1 MKLKRIYIENY
12 KTYRKL
18 DLNLEV
24 TDERPI
30 ILIGGANGCGK
41 TTLFDAIYHALYGL
55 QITNRRQFE
64 EIFNSGVKNEVGMVD
79 KSIVLE
85 VTFSGRVLGQETPY
99 KLRRSYLYTG
109 ERVLESVV
117 LNMDGNTY
125 TYGSGSTVAQRS
137 TNEMIVNKIISAN
150 LPAELSNYFLFDAM
164 KTSDLV
170 KEEQINKLIMK
181 NINSVMGFNK
191 YTQLENAASVYL
203 DEKKAERLENEN
215 MRKEY
220 IHLTRQK
227 VELEK
232 EVAQL
237 NDDYNAALNYANEHK
252 QQYEQLKEGRNSDDV
267 VRDKMRQI
275 EESINNYAKKE
286 KEYRQDADT
295 ISKEIELK
303 VIMPKLA
310 NIISTEV
317 ELILNEKE
325 DVSAARGNILN
336 AQQIEM
342 VTESV
347 VSLLQERYPQMGKIS
362 IGEIVEE
369 IKRAQ
374 DNSDD
379 YNDKYSYLNEADTN
393 VLRNL
398 VQQSYTNPFL
408 ALDERRGSLELE
420 LADMPKKNEQLEE
433 YKRVLIGKD
442 YSIIEL
448 YEANDRKIS
457 ELKTKMVEKKN
468 DIKEL
473 ERKISTYDYDMPQ
486 VPDPQYDMLCKLP
499 SFFKS
504 LSRKLLQ
511 AKKANIERMMK
522 EQLNINL
529 VIYAGYI
536 GRVELSADDSD
547 EISFKMFHKNGNE
560 IYLSQLNAGAK
571 QTVMQVLLKV
581 LYELGDY
588 DPPVM
593 IDTVMGVLDKESR
606 EVIINHYFP
615 DLAHQTILLSTDTEI
630 TTETDFKKIVAYVA
644 KTYTLHRDQEQQCTM
659 VSEDY
664 FGLQTY
670 DFFFLKVHIKSV

>member
-55 QITNRRQFE
+55 HVASKRQFE
-64 EIFNSGVKNEVGMVD
+64 EIFNSGVKNEVGMTD

-125 TYGSGSTVAQRS
+125 TYGSGSTAATRS
-137 TNEMIVNKIISAN
+137 ANEAIVNKIVSAN

-191 YTQLENAASVYL
+191 YTQLQNVASAYL

-220 IHLTRQK
+220 IRLTRQK

-232 EVAQL
+232 EAAQL
-237 NDDYNAALNYANEHK
+237 NDDYNAALNYANDHK
-252 QQYEQLKEGRNSDDV
+252 QQYEQLKEGRNSDEV

-275 EESINNYAKKE
+275 EESINSYAKKE
-286 KEYRQDADT
+286 KEYRQNADAL
-295 ISKEIELK
+295 SKEIELK

-310 NIISTEV
+310 NVISTEV

-325 DVSAARGNILN
+325 EVASARGNIMN
-336 AQQIEM
+336 AQQIGM

-347 VSLLQERYPQMGKIS
+347 VRLLQEKYPQMGEVS
-362 IGEIVEE
+362 INEIVEE

-379 YNDKYSYLNEADTN
+379 YNDKYDYLNDADTN

-398 VQQSYTNPFL
+398 VQQSYTNPFI
-408 ALDERRGSLELE
+408 ALDERRENLEIE

-433 YKRVLIGKD
+433 YKRVLTGKD

-448 YEANDRKIS
+448 YEANDRKIG
-457 ELKTKMVEKKN
+457 ELKAKMVEKKN
-468 DIKEL
+468 EIKEL

-499 SFFKS
+499 GFFKS

-511 AKKANIERMMK
+511 AKKASIERMMK

-536 GRVELSADDSD
+536 GRVELSSDDSD

-644 KTYTLHRDQEQQCTM
+644 KTYTLHRNQEQQCTT

-670 DFFFLKVHIKSV
+670 DF

>member
-24 TDERPI
+24 TSDRPI

-41 TTLFDAIYHALYGL
+41 TTLFDAIYSALYGL
-55 QITNRRQFE
+55 KISNKRQFE
-64 EIFNSGVKNEVGMVD
+64 EIFNSGVKNESGIEG
-79 KSIVLE
+79 KTIKLE
-85 VTFSGRVLGQETPY
+85 ITFSGMVLGQETPY
-99 KLRRSYLYTG
+99 RLCRAYRFVDGKIQ
-109 ERVLESVV
+109 ESNV
-117 LNMDGNTY
+117 LNMNGNSY
-125 TYGSGSTVAQRS
+125 PYGSGSTAIQRN
-137 TNEMIVNKIISAN
+137 TNEAIVNKIISAN

-191 YTQLENAASVYL
+191 YTQLQNAASAYL

-215 MRKEY
+215 LRAEYTKLTKE
-220 IHLTRQK
+220 K
-227 VELEK
+227 VEMER
-232 EVAQL
+232 EVARL
-237 NDDYNAALNYANEHK
+237 NDEYNEALNYANDHK
-252 QQYEQLKEGRNSDDV
+252 QQYEQLKEGRNSDEV
-267 VRDKMRQI
+267 IRDKMRQI
-275 EESINNYAKKE
+275 EESINGYYAKE
-286 KEYRQDADT
+286 KNYRQDAEAV
-295 ISKEIELK
+295 SKELELK
-303 VIMPKLA
+303 VFMPKLA
-310 NIISTEV
+310 NVISTEV

-325 DVSAARGNILN
+325 EVASARGNVLN
-336 AQQIEM
+336 DQQIEK
-342 VTESV
+342 VTQEV
-347 VSLLQERYPQMGKIS
+347 VRLIEEKYPQV
-362 IGEIVEE
+362 GEVSVSDIIAE

-374 DNSDD
+374 NDSEEC
-379 YNDKYSYLNEADTN
+379 NDKYGYLSEKDTA
-393 VLRNL
+393 VLKTL
-398 VQQSYTNPFL
+398 VQQSYSNPYL
-408 ALDERRGSLELE
+408 ALDERRENLNLE
-420 LADMPKKNEQLEE
+420 LAEMPKKMEQKEE
-433 YKRVLIGKD
+433 YKRALSGSD
-442 YSIIEL
+442 YNIIEL
-448 YEANDRKIS
+448 YETNDRKIG
-457 ELKTKMVEKKN
+457 ELKTKMADKKMA
-468 DIKEL
+468 IKEL

-511 AKKANIERMMK
+511 AKKASIERMMK

-536 GRVELSADDSD
+536 GRVELSANDSD

-606 EVIINHYFP
+606 EVIINRYFP

-644 KTYTLHRDQEQQCTM
+644 RTYTLHRDQEQQCTT

-664 FGLQTY
+664 FGLQIY
-670 DFFFLKVHIKSV
+670 DF

>member
-41 TTLFDAIYHALYGL
+41 TTLFDAIYHTLYGL

-79 KSIVLE
+79 RSIVLE

-379 YNDKYSYLNEADTN
+379 YNDKYSYLNDADTN

-408 ALDERRGSLELE
+408 ALDERRESLELE
-420 LADMPKKNEQLEE
+420 LADMPKKNEQLDE
-433 YKRVLIGKD
+433 YKRVLTGKD

-670 DFFFLKVHIKSV
+670 DF

>member
-41 TTLFDAIYHALYGL
+41 TTLFDAIYHTLYGL

-79 KSIVLE
+79 RSIVLE

-191 YTQLENAASVYL
+191 YTLLENAASVYL

-227 VELEK
+227 VKLEK

-379 YNDKYSYLNEADTN
+379 YNDKYSYLNDADTN

-408 ALDERRGSLELE
+408 ALDERRESLELE
-420 LADMPKKNEQLEE
+420 LADMPKKNEQLDE
-433 YKRVLIGKD
+433 YKRVLTGKD

-670 DFFFLKVHIKSV
+670 DF